1 MASLLDSVTREAP
14 ALQQAQRISE
24 KAVGA
29 GFEWDSVDDVWKK
42 VKEEVGEFL
51 DAEPGSA
58 HRVEEFGDVLF
69 TLVNV
74 ARKEGIEAESAL
86 QGACDKFRGRWSMME
101 RLAQEKLGL
110 GIEDVSRGQLEDL
123 WSEAKTKLG

>member
-1 MASLLDSVTREAP
+1 MASLLDSVTCEAP

-29 GFEWDSVDDVWKK
+29 GFEWDSVDDVWEK
-42 VKEEVGEFL
+42 VKEEIEEFL
-51 DAEPGSA
+51 EAEPGSA

-86 QGACDKFRGRWSMME
+86 QGACDKFRGRWSTME
-101 RLAQEKLGL
+101 QLAQERLGSS
-110 GIEDVSRGQLEDL
+110 IEDIARDQLEDL
-123 WSEAKTKLG
+123 WSEAKAKLE